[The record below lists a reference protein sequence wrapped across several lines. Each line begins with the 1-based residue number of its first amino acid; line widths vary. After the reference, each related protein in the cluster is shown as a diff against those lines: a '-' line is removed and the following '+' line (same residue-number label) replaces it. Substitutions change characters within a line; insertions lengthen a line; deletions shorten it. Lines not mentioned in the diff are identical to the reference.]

1 MMKQTLATALLL
13 AGLLPAPLHADA
25 VSDALEAALAA
36 HASGDLSTTAAQI
49 TVAAKEVQTLQSTK
63 LAAML
68 PEAPAG
74 WTREVSTDGAQGM
87 AMIGMSGNI
96 VEGRYTN
103 AAGDGFALTLTAD
116 SPLVASMAGMLGN
129 PQMMAMMG
137 KIVKAGSQDMLEQDG
152 SLSALVGGR
161 VLVQAQGTE
170 SATMLPV
177 LATLDFA
184 RLPTYDK

>member
-1 MMKQTLATALLL
+1 MKQTFATALLV
-13 AGLLPAPLHADA
+13 AGLHAAPLHADA
-25 VSDALEAALAA
+25 VGDALEAALAA
-36 HASGDLSTTAAQI
+36 HAAGDLSTTATQI
-49 TVAAKEVQTLQSTK
+49 TVAAKEVQALQSAR

-74 WTREVSTDGAQGM
+74 WTREVSTEGAQGM
-87 AMIGMSGNI
+87 AMIGMAGNF
-96 VEGRYTN
+96 VEGRYAN
-103 AAGDGFALTLTAD
+103 AAGDSFTLTLTAD
-116 SPLVASMAGMLGN
+116 SPMVASMAGMLGN

-152 SLSALVGGR
+152 SLSALAGGR
-161 VLVQAQGTE
+161 VLVQAQGMD
-170 SATMLPV
+170 SAAMLPV